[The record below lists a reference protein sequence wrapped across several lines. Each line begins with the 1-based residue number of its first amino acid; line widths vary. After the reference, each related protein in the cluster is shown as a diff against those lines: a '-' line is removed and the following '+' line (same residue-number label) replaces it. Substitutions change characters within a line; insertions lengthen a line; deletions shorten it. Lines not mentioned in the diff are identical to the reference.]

1 MIHKA
6 ARELNYHKFTIN
18 LHNMI
23 NTLKLYDKKEMLWSF
38 HLLMASFSLL
48 FVFAD
53 LMSFLKQ
60 IRNETARTVSC
71 NNNIERDSSLELRKE
86 LDGVSDNTLINDVWW
101 WLASWQVYPTFWV
114 VSPDH
119 GRPPQP
125 GCTSNSKSWHWPDFF
140 LPFLSNVFG

>member
-6 ARELNYHKFTIN
+6 ARELNYYKFTIN
-18 LHNMI
+18 LHNLI

-38 HLLMASFSLL
+38 HLLMASFSL

-71 NNNIERDSSLELRKE
+71 NNNIGRDSSLELQKE

-101 WLASWQVYPTFWV
+101 WLTSWQVYPAFWV
-114 VSPDH
+114 VSPDY

-125 GCTSNSKSWHWPDFF
+125 GCTSNSKSRYWPDFF

>member
-18 LHNMI
+18 LHNLI

-38 HLLMASFSLL
+38 HLLIASFSLL

-71 NNNIERDSSLELRKE
+71 NNNIGRDSSLELQKE

-101 WLASWQVYPTFWV
+101 WL
-114 VSPDH
+114 
-119 GRPPQP
+119 
-125 GCTSNSKSWHWPDFF
+125 CKLTSLSS
-140 LPFLSNVFG
+140 FLSGKPWPWETSTTRMYFKFKVKILTRLFFTLFE

>member
-1 MIHKA
+1 MTK
-6 ARELNYHKFTIN
+6 RKCYG
-18 LHNMI
+18 
-23 NTLKLYDKKEMLWSF
+23 
-38 HLLMASFSLL
+38 ASIYWWQVFSLL

-71 NNNIERDSSLELRKE
+71 NNNIGRDSSLELQKE

-101 WLASWQVYPTFWV
+101 WLASWQVYPAFWV

-125 GCTSNSKSWHWPDFF
+125 GCTSNSKSRYWPDFF
-140 LPFLSNVFG
+140 YPFWVMFLDNRMQISLLCCCFIF